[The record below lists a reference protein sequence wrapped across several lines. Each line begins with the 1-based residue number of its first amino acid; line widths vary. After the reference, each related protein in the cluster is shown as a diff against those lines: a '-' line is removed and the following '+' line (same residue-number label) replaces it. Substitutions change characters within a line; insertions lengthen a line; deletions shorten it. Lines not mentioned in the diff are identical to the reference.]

1 MEGKKFKHKY
11 LPYLTCVVVAA
22 TRKGTR
28 FWKPK
33 FWAGAGSPKQRQ
45 PTTTTLILIKSVVCG
60 RKKASNNR

>member
-22 TRKGTR
+22 TRKGYKVLETQVLGGR
-28 FWKPK
+28 RK
-33 FWAGAGSPKQRQ
+33 PKQRQ

>member
-22 TRKGTR
+22 TRKGY
-28 FWKPK
+28 KVLEPK

>member
-22 TRKGTR
+22 TRKGDKVLETQVLGGR
-28 FWKPK
+28 RKPK
-33 FWAGAGSPKQRQ
+33 RQ